1 MERAD
6 RPNCRFSSDIELYV
20 NLFGQV
26 ANLLR
31 GKHLLIVPS
40 GPLTSIPFHVLV
52 TEKPDKPIP
61 DLIAGYRAATCLA
74 KQNAITI
81 LPSVASLQ
89 ALRQL
94 PPSQARE
101 PYIAFGNPLLLGR
114 SGNDKSLLTLRN
126 QLVTVT

>member
-1 MERAD
+1 MLTAL
-6 RPNCRFSSDIELYV
+6 IELFVGYRALC
-20 NLFGQV
+20 NPFGQV
-26 ANLLR
+26 ADLLR

-61 DLIAGYRAATCLA
+61 IIAGYRAAAWLV

-81 LPSVASLQ
+81 LPSVGSLQ

-101 PYIAFGNPLLLGR
+101 PYIAFGNPVLLGR
-114 SGNDKSLLTLRN
+114 RR
-126 QLVTVT
+126 

>member
-20 NLFGQV
+20 NPFGQV
-26 ANLLR
+26 ADLLR

-61 DLIAGYRAATCLA
+61 IIAGYRAAAWLV

-81 LPSVASLQ
+81 LPSVGSLQ

-101 PYIAFGNPLLLGR
+101 PYIAFGNPVLLGR
-114 SGNDKSLLTLRN
+114 RR
-126 QLVTVT
+126 